1 MLIPQ
6 DWDRPKRALGRGS
19 SYYPPLQ
26 FPKFAEDSA
35 PNLAS
40 AFGQNGGGVFVGGS
54 AASTS
59 APSPF
64 ARLEGSGTVA
74 SAPRTLP
81 TWPEGAGR
89 LPASPLR
96 ERPLQDRQDQHFVTR
111 PALDD
116 SPADP
121 SMGSRGRPTCGDA
134 PVQASQA
141 GGKLVDQDVEV
152 RCPHLPE
159 APGPWR
165 TWQECALPQKLLSQL
180 VGAGFAGPSPI
191 QQYSWSIAHKGHDMI
206 GIAKT
211 GSGKTLAFLMPA
223 FGRLIDNNADP
234 RAPPAILVL
243 SPTRELACQIEQ
255 EAKKFGGPA
264 GMRTACLY
272 GGASKG
278 PQLAELRQRPQV
290 IVATPGRLND
300 LLDPPPGMTL
310 GVDLKSVQFLVLDE
324 ADRML
329 DMGFEP
335 QIRKIIANVPKER
348 QTMMFTATWPP
359 AIRRMAQDFMKEAVE
374 VRVGEVEQLQVNPD
388 IEQHV
393 VFVNDQIDRQN
404 RLDEVL
410 REAGE
415 GQAIVFVST
424 KRMCDS
430 ISFRV
435 PNSVA
440 IHGDKDQ
447 GQRDAA
453 LAAFKSGSKR
463 VLVATDVAARGLDV
477 KSVVL
482 VVNFDPP
489 SNNEDYI
496 HRVGRT
502 GRAGNKGKAVTLLSN
517 EDGSAAKFI
526 AEVLRGMSLPVPA
539 ELERRL
545 SSGEMRSGGGGGR
558 ARSQSRGPM
567 RRGGGA
573 FGHDDDDDFGRDSG
587 RFSRGFGGRDDS
599 RGFGGMNDCPTGF

>member
-1 MLIPQ
+1 
-6 DWDRPKRALGRGS
+6 
-19 SYYPPLQ
+19 
-26 FPKFAEDSA
+26 
-35 PNLAS
+35 
-40 AFGQNGGGVFVGGS
+40 
-54 AASTS
+54 
-59 APSPF
+59 
-64 ARLEGSGTVA
+64 
-74 SAPRTLP
+74 
-81 TWPEGAGR
+81 
-89 LPASPLR
+89 
-96 ERPLQDRQDQHFVTR
+96 
-111 PALDD
+111 
-116 SPADP
+116 
-121 SMGSRGRPTCGDA
+121 
-134 PVQASQA
+134 
-141 GGKLVDQDVEV
+141 
-152 RCPHLPE
+152 
-159 APGPWR
+159 
-165 TWQECALPQKLLSQL
+165 
-180 VGAGFAGPSPI
+180 
-191 QQYSWSIAHKGHDMI
+191 
-206 GIAKT
+206 
-211 GSGKTLAFLMPA
+211 
-223 FGRLIDNNADP
+223 
-234 RAPPAILVL
+234 
-243 SPTRELACQIEQ
+243 
-255 EAKKFGGPA
+255 
-264 GMRTACLY
+264 MRTACLY